1 MARISYG
8 EQLAI
13 APQCSFA
20 PGYALAVVIPA
31 RRFKVVAGQQP
42 PSTLGA
48 KTLQTISFKRHSA
61 EGAFQVGQID
71 HCWQNFLLA
80 SVDTRLINRV
90 PSRMPGGSTQQSIT
104 IELARPRIAAL
115 GSYPRKSPNFPE
127 G

>member
-31 RRFKVVAGQQP
+31 RRFKVVAGQQQ

-48 KTLQTISFKRHSA
+48 KILQTSASSVTPQKAHSKW
-61 EGAFQVGQID
+61 D
-71 HCWQNFLLA
+71 
-80 SVDTRLINRV
+80 R
-90 PSRMPGGSTQQSIT
+90 
-104 IELARPRIAAL
+104 
-115 GSYPRKSPNFPE
+115 
-127 G
+127 